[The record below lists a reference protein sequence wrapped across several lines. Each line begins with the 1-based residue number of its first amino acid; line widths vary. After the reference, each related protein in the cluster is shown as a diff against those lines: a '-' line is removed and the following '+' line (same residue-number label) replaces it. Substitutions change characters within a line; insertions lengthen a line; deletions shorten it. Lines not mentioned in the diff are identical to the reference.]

1 MTTDNTGPQK
11 PNPWGQPP
19 EPNPWGQPQQ
29 PATEQPSAEQPPA
42 HHQQQPQQQVPAPQ
56 QPTQQHTNAQQVPG
70 QQPYPP
76 QQQPPT
82 SQYPPQPGAY
92 PQQATAAYPP
102 QPHATGGYPPQPPAG
117 AYPAG
122 SPTPAAS
129 PKKKKSLVPWIA
141 GGAVAL
147 LLIVGGIVGFSL
159 GSAAH
164 APELQVKAYLDALK
178 KGDVAGAFEV
188 SGTKVEETDLLLTK
202 KAYAEA
208 GDRITRY
215 TLGDVTTEEETAT
228 VTASITQGGEKYDQE
243 FTLTKVG
250 KDAVF
255 FDKWRLES
263 PELSS
268 IAVGANAPDNTVVEV
283 AGVDV
288 STLEK
293 VGGVYTL
300 RALPGTYPVALGGN
314 TDWYSAE
321 ELQASVLGFGVEA
334 EAADAQILEIAMTE
348 EGTAAATDAVNAWL
362 DACIASTELAPAGCP
377 FATTNPR
384 NYELSNMKW
393 NVTKPTFT
401 IGEFADG
408 GWPVSTETEGSA
420 EPTADGR
427 DPVTGEVFPTGTPAF
442 TFDVDGII
450 EAFGDDG
457 ATFVYAS

>member
-1 MTTDNTGPQK
+1 MQP
-11 PNPWGQPP
+11 GQY
-19 EPNPWGQPQQ
+19 
-29 PATEQPSAEQPPA
+29 PSAPVQNT
-42 HHQQQPQQQVPAPQ
+42 PQ
-56 QPTQQHTNAQQVPG
+56 QPTPAQQTEQYPQQAVPTQQTEQYP
-70 QQPYPP
+70 QQPVPAQQAPQYPVPAQPTQQYP
-76 QQQPPT
+76 QQPVPAQAP
-82 SQYPPQPGAY
+82 QYPQQSGAY
-92 PQQATAAYPP
+92 SQQATAAYPA
-102 QPHATGGYPPQPPAG
+102 QPNATGGYPPQPPAG

-122 SPTPAAS
+122 SQTPPAN

-141 GGAVAL
+141 GGSVAL
-147 LLIVGGIVGFSL
+147 LLIIGGVVGFSL

-178 KGDVAGAFEV
+178 KGDVAAAFDV
-188 SGTKVEETDLLLTK
+188 SGTKVEKTDLLLTK

-215 TLGDVTTEEETAT
+215 TLGEVTTEGETAS

-243 FTLTKVG
+243 FTLTKAG

-255 FDKWRLES
+255 FDKWKLES
-263 PELSS
+263 PPISS
-268 IAVGANAPDNTVVEV
+268 IAVGANAPDDTPIDV

-300 RALPGTYPVALGGN
+300 RALPGTYPVALGGDA
-314 TDWYSAE
+314 DWFSAE
-321 ELQASVLGFGVEA
+321 ELEASVLGFGA
-334 EAADAQILEIAMTE
+334 EADEADAQVLEIAMTE

-362 DACIASTELAPAGCP
+362 DACIAATELAPAGCP

-384 NYELSNMKW
+384 NFELSNIKW
-393 NVTKPTFT
+393 NVTKPTFS

-408 GWPVSTETEGSA
+408 VWPVSTDAEGSA

-427 DPVTGEVFPTGTPAF
+427 DPATGETFPTSTPPF
-442 TFDVDGII
+442 NFDIDGVI
-450 EAFGDDG
+450 EAFGEDG
-457 ATFVYAS
+457 AMFVYAP